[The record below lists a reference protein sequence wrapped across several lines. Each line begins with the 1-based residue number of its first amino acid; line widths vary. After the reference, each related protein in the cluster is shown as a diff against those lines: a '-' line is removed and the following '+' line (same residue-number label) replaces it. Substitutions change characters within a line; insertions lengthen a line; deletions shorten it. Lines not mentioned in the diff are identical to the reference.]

1 MKNQETKAS
10 LELKRGRLAIALTVA
25 LAAYGTTVSAQTPG
39 TEQGSWV
46 QTRNHVH
53 ADIAGARFVSN
64 ANDTEPLT
72 IAVTMKLRNEGELDQ
87 LIKETHR
94 PGSASYHAFLS
105 AAQSTATYAPTE
117 QQAQAVANH
126 LTQAGFTNVQIAP
139 NRMIV
144 TAQGTVATAR
154 AAFHTTIGHF
164 SLHGRDA
171 IANTADVQVPA
182 ALGNTVDRVLGLQTV
197 NRPRVYSLPVQK
209 LKPAYSVITS
219 VDGNPNAHGYKP
231 QEFATVYDAGSLA
244 PATSTAVA
252 IVGWGSMT
260 TSAADLVRME
270 KDQGIPQT
278 PTTIKGYGGSKGA
291 TGNDDTGQGE
301 WAMDAQAIAGTS
313 GGVKS
318 LTFYTAYSNAV
329 RTSNGLESTVTTA
342 GLVAAINGAVS
353 DNTAKVINLSWGD
366 GGEVCTLNGSA
377 NTDSAWADS
386 YFKLGVAQGQTFS
399 VSSGDNGAYPCPT
412 AAQANTNFNGEYG
425 DKTQPAVSYPAS
437 SPYVVAVG
445 GTTLNTTVTDS
456 YISEKV
462 WPYSGG
468 GVSQIETKPTWQ
480 SNVSGNYR
488 AIPDVAFDGDW
499 TNSPIIY
506 YLTSNSQ
513 NPLPSGSGYYSNGGT
528 SLASPLFVGSWA
540 RLESA
545 HTNSI
550 GFAAPALYAYG
561 KTLPVHDVTSGSNG
575 AYSAAAGWD
584 YASGWGS
591 FDISAINSFINST
604 PGFISTSNQH

>member
-1 MKNQETKAS
+1 MSVSENEISRALT
-10 LELKRGRLAIALTVA
+10 RGRLAIALTVA
-25 LAAYGTTVSAQTPG
+25 LAAYGTTVAAQTQT
-39 TEQGSWV
+39 TEAGSWV
-46 QTRNHVH
+46 HTRNHVH
-53 ADIAGARFVSN
+53 AEVAGGQFTSDAK
-64 ANDTEPLT
+64 DTEPLA
-72 IAVTMKLRNEGELDQ
+72 IAVTMKLRNEGALDQ
-87 LIKETHR
+87 FIKEAHR
-94 PGSASYHAFLS
+94 PGSASYQKFLS
-105 AAQSTATYAPTE
+105 TDESVATYTPTE
-117 QQAQAVANH
+117 QQVQAVVDH
-126 LTQAGFTNVQIAP
+126 LTRAGFTDVQVAP
-139 NRMIV
+139 NRMLV
-144 TAQGTVATAR
+144 TAQGTVGMAR
-154 AAFHTTIGHF
+154 SAFRTTIGHF
-164 SLHGRDA
+164 NVHGRDA
-171 IANTADVQVPA
+171 IANTANVEVPA
-182 ALGNTVDRVLGLQTV
+182 ALGDTVDRVLGLQTL
-197 NRPRVYSLPVQK
+197 NQPRVYSMPVQK
-209 LKPAYSVITS
+209 LKPAYSVVTS

-244 PATSTAVA
+244 AATSTAVA

-260 TSAADLVRME
+260 TSAADLVKME

-278 PTTIKGYGGSKGA
+278 PTTIKAYGGSRGA
-291 TGNDDTGQGE
+291 TGNDDSGQGE

-318 LTFYTAYSNAV
+318 LTFYTAYSNYG
-329 RTSNGLESTVTTA
+329 RNGSTVTTA

-353 DNTAKVINLSWGD
+353 DNTAKVINMSWGD
-366 GGEVCTLNGSA
+366 GGEVCTLNGQA
-377 NTDSAWADS
+377 NTDTAWADS

-412 AAQANTNFNGEYG
+412 AAQAGTNFNGEYG
-425 DKTQPAVSYPAS
+425 DKTQAAVSYPAS
-437 SPYVVAVG
+437 SQYVVAVG
-445 GTTLNTTVTDS
+445 GTTLSTTVTDS

-468 GVSQIETKPTWQ
+468 GVSKIEAKPAWQ

-488 AIPDVAFDGDW
+488 AVPDVAFDADW

-506 YLTSNSQ
+506 YLTANSQ
-513 NPLPSGSGYYSNGGT
+513 NPLPNGSGYYNNGGT

-584 YASGWGS
+584 NASGWGS
-591 FDISAINSFINST
+591 FDISAINNFINST